1 MAAQGAPRPLTRR
14 RQDSHLQP
22 PTPSAVLALSEW
34 LILCPHHSPTRC
46 TGSPPSSMNAGHSM
60 LLLILFSPL
69 AHPLVQAAPH
79 TATRQLLTTVDT
91 SPSPLSSPSLDDGPV
106 QVFVLAGQSNMV
118 GYGLVE
124 ATDSHGGDFTLEA
137 LVTSGSPAYQH
148 LRDSAGEWTVRDDV
162 DVEVYGAVNK
172 ISPLTVGLG
181 ADDRFF
187 GPELQSGHVLG
198 ERLSQK
204 VLLIKV
210 AWGGRSLHGKTQPQT

>member
-1 MAAQGAPRPLTRR
+1 MR
-14 RQDSHLQP
+14 
-22 PTPSAVLALSEW
+22 
-34 LILCPHHSPTRC
+34 
-46 TGSPPSSMNAGHSM
+46 
-60 LLLILFSPL
+60 
-69 AHPLVQAAPH
+69 
-79 TATRQLLTTVDT
+79 
-91 SPSPLSSPSLDDGPV
+91 
-106 QVFVLAGQSNMV
+106 

-124 ATDSHGGDFTLEA
+124 ATDSHGGDYTLEA

-210 AWGGRSLHGKTQPQT
+210 AWGGRSLHGKTQPLTPP

>member
-1 MAAQGAPRPLTRR
+1 
-14 RQDSHLQP
+14 
-22 PTPSAVLALSEW
+22 
-34 LILCPHHSPTRC
+34 
-46 TGSPPSSMNAGHSM
+46 M
-60 LLLILFSPL
+60 LD
-69 AHPLVQAAPH
+69 H
-79 TATRQLLTTVDT
+79 
-91 SPSPLSSPSLDDGPV
+91 DGPV
-106 QVFVLAGQSNMV
+106 QVFVLAGQSNMR

-162 DVEVYGAVNK
+162 DVEVYGAVEK

-181 ADDRFF
+181 SSSNFF

>member
-1 MAAQGAPRPLTRR
+1 MASKLAEIVNFGSSAWPINKYCDVRSYPANAIVVHELDDTCATGQPSSKSRPSVGGVACPLQWLPVLLAAASPSLSPPPPSPAP
-14 RQDSHLQP
+14 
-22 PTPSAVLALSEW
+22 
-34 LILCPHHSPTRC
+34 
-46 TGSPPSSMNAGHSM
+46 SPPSSH
-60 LLLILFSPL
+60 
-69 AHPLVQAAPH
+69 
-79 TATRQLLTTVDT
+79 
-91 SPSPLSSPSLDDGPV
+91 DGPI
-106 QVFVLAGQSNMV
+106 QVFVLAGQSNMQ

-124 ATDSHGGDFTLEA
+124 ATDSHGGDYTLEA

-162 DVEVYGAVNK
+162 DVEVHGEVNK
-172 ISPLTVGLG
+172 ESPLTVGLG
-181 ADDRFF
+181 SSSNFF

>member
-1 MAAQGAPRPLTRR
+1 
-14 RQDSHLQP
+14 
-22 PTPSAVLALSEW
+22 
-34 LILCPHHSPTRC
+34 
-46 TGSPPSSMNAGHSM
+46 M
-60 LLLILFSPL
+60 LLLLLFSPL

-106 QVFVLAGQSNMV
+106 QVFVLAGQSNMQ

-162 DVEVYGAVNK
+162 DVEVYGAVEK

-181 ADDRFF
+181 SSSNFF
-187 GPELQSGHVLG
+187 GPELQSGHFLG

-210 AWGGRSLHGKTQPQT
+210 AWGGRSLHGKTQPLTLP

>member
-1 MAAQGAPRPLTRR
+1 
-14 RQDSHLQP
+14 
-22 PTPSAVLALSEW
+22 
-34 LILCPHHSPTRC
+34 
-46 TGSPPSSMNAGHSM
+46 MNAGHLM
-60 LLLILFSPL
+60 LLLLLFSPL

-162 DVEVYGAVNK
+162 DIEMYGAVRRT
-172 ISPLTVGLG
+172 SGLTVGFG
-181 ADDRFF
+181 ADERFF

-210 AWGGRSLHGKTQPQT
+210 AWGGKSLHGKTQPLTL